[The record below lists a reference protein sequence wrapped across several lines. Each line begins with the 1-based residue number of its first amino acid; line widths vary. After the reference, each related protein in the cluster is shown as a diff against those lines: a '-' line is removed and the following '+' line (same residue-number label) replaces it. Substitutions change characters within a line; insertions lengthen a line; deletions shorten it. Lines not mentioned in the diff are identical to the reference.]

1 MCIGIRNCLAMMVE
15 YTLGFCS
22 GGGGGG
28 SVDVVS
34 VVSVTLE
41 GTSADAVR
49 ALKIWHLRVS
59 GVKLFIPSRGSR
71 NSKCSLGKAFVRI
84 SAS

>member
-1 MCIGIRNCLAMMVE
+1 MAMSSVE
-15 YTLGFCS
+15 AGYVVVAGYYAQVLWIKSQLTDYDILYDKTDVLRRIES

-49 ALKIWHLRVS
+49 ALKIWFRE
-59 GVKLFIPSRGSR
+59 
-71 NSKCSLGKAFVRI
+71 
-84 SAS
+84 

>member
-1 MCIGIRNCLAMMVE
+1 
-15 YTLGFCS
+15 FCS

-41 GTSADAVR
+41 GT
-49 ALKIWHLRVS
+49 
-59 GVKLFIPSRGSR
+59 
-71 NSKCSLGKAFVRI
+71 I
-84 SAS
+84 S

>member
-1 MCIGIRNCLAMMVE
+1 MTGKGC
-15 YTLGFCS
+15 FCS

-49 ALKIWHLRVS
+49 ALKIWRLRVS

-71 NSKCSLGKAFVRI
+71 NLKRSLGKAFVRI